1 MAHAIWS
8 GAISFGL
15 VTIPVKLFTAV
26 RANDLRFNFLH
37 KKDDGRIYNERH
49 CTVCGEKVE
58 YADLVKGYEYE
69 KGTYVTLSDTDL
81 KSVAPEATQSVEI
94 VEFVDLDQINPM
106 YFDTPYYLEPEKKGR
121 HSYALLRESLR
132 EANKVGIAKVVIR
145 SREHLAALKPNGEAL
160 VLELM
165 HFADELVEQSDFD
178 FPELKEKVAPA
189 ELKMAKM
196 LIDSMTVEAFEP
208 EKFKRQRDG
217 LQRSSDDDDRRA
229 RRWSRDLGAGLQGAR
244 RDQRRQPHGRP
255 PAQPRAVSRPR
266 RQGADWGEERE
277 KVRAGREA
285 QTKEKRS
292 VAQTS
297 RTRARLDKIFVPAF
311 VLWRYFS
318 YASPRCRFGITRSIL
333 SPDRR

>member
-8 GAISFGL
+8 GAINFGL

-26 RANDLRFNFLH
+26 RTNDLRFNFLH

-58 YADLVKGYEYE
+58 YADLVRGYEYE
-69 KGTYVTLSDTDL
+69 KGHYVTLSDDDF
-81 KSVAPEATQSVEI
+81 KSVLPEATQSVDI

-121 HSYALLRESLR
+121 HAYALLRESLR
-132 EANKVGIAKVVIR
+132 DANKVGIARVVIR

-189 ELKMAKM
+189 ELKVAKM
-196 LIDSMTVEAFEP
+196 LIDSMSSDAFEP
-208 EKFKRQRDG
+208 EKFHDDYREAVMAMIDARVAGEQVSVPETKRPAATNVVNLMDV
-217 LQRSSDDDDRRA
+217 LQRSLEQTKRG
-229 RRWSRDLGAGLQGAR
+229 GA
-244 RDQRRQPHGRP
+244 
-255 PAQPRAVSRPR
+255 PARPR
-266 RQGADWGEERE
+266 SAAA
-277 KVRAGREA
+277 KPAA
-285 QTKEKRS
+285 KKSASAAKPKRKKS
-292 VAQTS
+292 A
-297 RTRARLDKIFVPAF
+297 A
-311 VLWRYFS
+311 
-318 YASPRCRFGITRSIL
+318 
-333 SPDRR
+333 